1 MAGAPQTMTASCQG
15 SKETKMGNFP
25 TPSAMECGL
34 HHLSLRERNAVL
46 RDAATL
52 NALDNE

>member
-34 HHLSLRERNAVL
+34 HQLSLRERNAVL
-46 RDAATL
+46 HDA
-52 NALDNE
+52 D